1 MDNRSRASAH
11 ALHAALLT
19 EYGGNALN
27 FKKACEYAKK
37 ACDLDPKNAH
47 WFYIYSLALT
57 AQRHFLHSIK
67 SKPSENEIIAIQQAI
82 GLSDGRNT
90 FYNYHRMTLDKDITI
105 YDYHNNINKK
115 DKSMMEKNF
124 QENKTIVQMI
134 RYVVNKR
141 LILILIMFK
150 FTLSYT

>member
-1 MDNRSRASAH
+1 MDPKSRASVH
-11 ALHAALLT
+11 AMRAALLI
-19 EYGGNALN
+19 EYGGNVLY

-37 ACDLDPKNAH
+37 ACDLDPKTAH

-67 SKPSENEIIAIQQAI
+67 SNPSENEIIAIQQAI

-105 YDYHNNINKK
+105 YNYHNNINKN
-115 DKSMMEKNF
+115 DKSMMEKNL
-124 QENKTIVQMI
+124 QENQTLVQMI
-134 RYVVNKR
+134 KYVVKKR
-141 LILILIMFK
+141 LILILIMFN
-150 FTLSYT
+150 FNIT

>member
-1 MDNRSRASAH
+1 MDSKSRAAAH
-11 ALHAALLT
+11 AIRSALLT

-37 ACDLDPKNAH
+37 ACDLDPNTAH

-67 SKPSENEIIAIQQAI
+67 SNPSENEIAAIQLAI
-82 GLSDGRNT
+82 RLSDGRNT

-115 DKSMMEKNF
+115 DKSMIEKNF

-134 RYVVNKR
+134 KYVVNKR
-141 LILILIMFK
+141 LILILIKLK